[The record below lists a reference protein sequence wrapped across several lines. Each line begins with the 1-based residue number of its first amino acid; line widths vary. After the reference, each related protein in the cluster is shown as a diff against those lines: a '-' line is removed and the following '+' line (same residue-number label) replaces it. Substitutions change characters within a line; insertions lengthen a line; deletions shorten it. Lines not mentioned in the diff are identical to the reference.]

1 MTSTNEFVMKI
12 NNTKFDEIA
21 YRMISENEIY
31 GLVNFDVEKSKI
43 ETVVQYIND
52 KYIPLSKYFEDE
64 ISKVKLLNIFR
75 KYFAIKNSLP
85 GYLLNENQIVLDI
98 NSVYIDTNNDDI
110 WFIYIPDLEYTNTMS
125 ELDFIRKI
133 VFSVRYNPK
142 EDSSYIIQIMNYLN
156 MRDGFT
162 IDGFKNLINELSE
175 LDEIPVVESDSI
187 GDTVFLTDIN
197 SNAYIIRENNQEK
210 IYISDEEFIIGK
222 DFSKVDYCIAD
233 NNAVSRMHAELRRV
247 NDEWNVIDL
256 NSLNGT
262 FVNGEKLDANVLRK
276 LKSNDVI
283 FLADEVFTYYKS

>member
-187 GDTVFLTDIN
+187 GDTVVLTDIN

-222 DFSKVDYCIAD
+222 DFSKVDYRIAD

>member
-43 ETVVQYIND
+43 ETEVQYIND

-125 ELDFIRKI
+125 ELDFIKKI

-175 LDEIPVVESDSI
+175 LDEIPVIESDSI
-187 GDTVFLTDIN
+187 GDTVVLTDIN

>member
-85 GYLLNENQIVLDI
+85 GYLLNEKQIVLDI
-98 NSVYIDTNNDDI
+98 NSVYIDTYNDDI

-187 GDTVFLTDIN
+187 GDTVVLTDIN
-197 SNAYIIRENNQEK
+197 SNAYIFRENN
-210 IYISDEEFIIGK
+210 
-222 DFSKVDYCIAD
+222 
-233 NNAVSRMHAELRRV
+233 
-247 NDEWNVIDL
+247 
-256 NSLNGT
+256 
-262 FVNGEKLDANVLRK
+262 
-276 LKSNDVI
+276 
-283 FLADEVFTYYKS
+283 